1 MCVGQYLYVSLERLR
16 ILSRFFSLLSI
27 SSNGILSL
35 LSFFWGEDS
44 RARVTL
50 F

>member
-1 MCVGQYLYVSLERLR
+1 MCVGRYLYISLERLS
-16 ILSRFFSLLSI
+16 ILSRFFSLSSI
-27 SSNGILSL
+27 FSNGILSL
-35 LSFFWGEDS
+35 LSFFWGEES